1 MDTNFNKIDISQ
13 ESLFTLFSQASVALA
28 LLKGEDMLIELVNP
42 QMLEILGKDEDI
54 TGKKLKDAIPELK
67 TQGFYEILQSVFETG
82 KPYKSIKQ
90 IVVFEKKGKF
100 NEGFYNIIFTPVIS
114 ESTHR
119 ISGIS
124 IVMTEVSRQVYD
136 ERRLL
141 DAEKKIQHLISNN
154 LYMTCIFSGE
164 EMLIEMANEA
174 VISIINKGRNIIGRK
189 LKYLLPEIID
199 QPFYQNYLITLKEGR
214 PIDIMGLKVERIIN
228 GKKRASYYNTSFR
241 IIPNFETGVSDSVL
255 ITCINVTDLFL
266 AQKKA
271 HENEILL
278 KHFIENVP
286 VAINVCEG
294 ENFEYKIS
302 NQISE
307 KVWGYR
313 PVIGSFVKDTVPG
326 IEERPIYKD
335 LLKAFHE
342 GIQIS
347 RKEHEFKDQYNK
359 KQYINYI
366 FQPIRDDDGVV
377 KYVMTLGYDVSEE
390 LEIKKR
396 LRENEKKF
404 KTLAEFM
411 PQIVWTADK
420 HGNATY
426 FNQNW
431 YLYTQFPKDSDP
443 NENLKNILN
452 PQMVDDVLE
461 TWKDCLKNEKPYEIE
476 YQFKDPGNPG
486 SYRWFLARAIP
497 VYNENMEV
505 EMWIGTCTDIN
516 EFKELQNQKD
526 IFLAIASHELKT
538 PLTSLK
544 LYAQYLAN
552 NLKKTGDEKNET
564 TAKKIDEQVNK
575 LNALVGELLDVTKIQ
590 KDKMSLH
597 ISEFNFDDLVIDIIE
612 EQKMASNH
620 KIIFNGEKVGNIRGD
635 RNRISQVMS
644 NLINNAVK
652 YSPNARE
659 IIVSTAAM
667 KDTVKFS
674 VRDFGIGIPKE
685 NLKHVF
691 DQFYRVNG
699 DKEHT
704 ISGLGLGLYIS
715 SEIIKRSNGK
725 IFVSSER
732 GKGSVF
738 GFELPASKHIIQEQ
752 NS

>member
-1 MDTNFNKIDISQ
+1 MDTHFNKIDICQ

-42 QMLEILGKDEDI
+42 QMLEILGKDEAI
-54 TGKKLKDAIPELK
+54 IGKKLKEVIPELQ

-90 IVVFEKKGKF
+90 IVAFEKKGKF
-100 NEGFYNIIFTPVIS
+100 NEGFYDILFTPVIS
-114 ESTHR
+114 ESIHE

-124 IVMTEVSRQVYD
+124 IVMIEVSRQVYN
-136 ERRLL
+136 ERKLL
-141 DAEKKIQHLISNN
+141 DAEKKIQHLVSNN
-154 LYMTCIFSGE
+154 LYMTSIFSGE
-164 EMLIEMANEA
+164 EMVIEMANEG
-174 VISIINKGRNIIGRK
+174 VINVINKGRNIIGRK

-199 QPFYQNYLITLKEGR
+199 QPFYKHYLMTLKEGK
-214 PIDIMGLKVERIIN
+214 PIDVMGLKVERIVN
-228 GKKRASYYNTSFR
+228 RKKRTSYYNTSFR
-241 IIPNFETGVSDSVL
+241 LVPNFETGVLDSVL

-271 HENEILL
+271 YENEILL
-278 KHFIENVP
+278 KNFIENVP

-307 KVWGYR
+307 KVWGYK
-313 PVIGSFVKDTVPG
+313 PIIGSFVKDTVPG

-347 RKEHEFKDQYNK
+347 KKEHEFKDQYNK
-359 KQYINYI
+359 KQHINYI

-420 HGNATY
+420 YGNATY

-452 PQMVDDVLE
+452 PKMVDDVLK
-461 TWKDCLKNEKPYEIE
+461 TWEDCLKNEKPYEIE
-476 YQFKDPGNPG
+476 YQFKDPRNPG

-497 VYNENMEV
+497 VYNENMEL

-526 IFLAIASHELKT
+526 IFLGIVSHELKT

-552 NLKKTGDEKNET
+552 NLKKIGDQKNEAI
-564 TAKKIDEQVNK
+564 AKKIDEQVNR

-590 KDKMSLH
+590 KDKMSFN
-597 ISEFNFDDLVIDIIE
+597 ITEFNFDELVIDIIE

-620 KIIFNGEKVGNIRGD
+620 KIIFNGEKVGSVQAD

-644 NLINNAVK
+644 NLINNAIK
-652 YSPNARE
+652 YSPDAQE
-659 IIVSTAAM
+659 VIVSTIT
-667 KDTVKFS
+667 KKNTVKFS
-674 VRDFGIGIPKE
+674 VQDFGIGIPKE
-685 NLKHVF
+685 NLKYVF
-691 DQFYRVNG
+691 DQFYRVSG

-732 GKGSVF
+732 EKGSVF
-738 GFELPASKHIIQEQ
+738 WFELPIV

>member
-1 MDTNFNKIDISQ
+1 MDPNFNKIDICQ

-54 TGKKLKDAIPELK
+54 IGKKLKDAIPELI

-82 KPYKSIKQ
+82 KPYKSTKQ
-90 IVVFEKKGKF
+90 IVAFEKKGKF
-100 NEGFYNIIFTPVIS
+100 NEGFYDIIFTPVIS
-114 ESTHR
+114 ESTHK

-124 IVMTEVSRQVYD
+124 IVITEVSRQVYD
-136 ERRLL
+136 ERKLL
-141 DAEKKIQHLISNN
+141 DAEKKIQHLVSNN
-154 LYMTCIFSGE
+154 LYMTSIFSGE

-199 QPFYQNYLITLKEGR
+199 QPFYKNYLITLKEGR
-214 PIDIMGLKVERIIN
+214 PIDVMGLKVERIIN

-294 ENFEYKIS
+294 ENFQYKIS

-307 KVWGYR
+307 KVWGYK

-335 LLKAFHE
+335 LVKAFHE

-347 RKEHEFKDQYNK
+347 KKEHEFKDQYNK

-420 HGNATY
+420 DGNATY

-431 YLYTQFPKDSDP
+431 YLYTQFPIDSDP
-443 NENLKNILN
+443 NENLRNILK
-452 PQMVDDVLE
+452 PDMVDSVLKMWE
-461 TWKDCLKNEKPYEIE
+461 DCLKNEKPYEIE
-476 YQFKDPGNPG
+476 YQFKDPSNPG

-497 VYNENMEV
+497 VYNENMEL

-526 IFLAIASHELKT
+526 IFLGIVSHELKT

-552 NLKKTGDEKNET
+552 NLKKIGDEKNET
-564 TAKKIDEQVNK
+564 IAKKIDEQVNR

-590 KDKMSLH
+590 KDKMSFH
-597 ISEFNFDDLVIDIIE
+597 VTEFNFDELVNDIIE

-620 KIIFNGEKVGNIRGD
+620 TITFNGEKVGNIQGD
-635 RNRISQVMS
+635 KNRISQVMS
-644 NLINNAVK
+644 NLINNAIK
-652 YSPNARE
+652 YSPNAQE
-659 IIVSTAAM
+659 VIVSTIAM
-667 KDTVKFS
+667 KNAVKFS

-699 DKEHT
+699 DKEDS

-732 GKGSVF
+732 GEGSVF
-738 GFELPASKHIIQEQ
+738 WFELPISKHMIQQ
-752 NS
+752 